1 MGQAVKAV
9 IHNYQPL
16 VILLEEEVAND
27 DPTSIG
33 LLEQLSS
40 FRYVALLY
48 LLGNVVG
55 ATNHLCRIFQ
65 YQDISFSVLQRSE
78 VNVIGEVPRLID
90 CERCRLKH

>member
-1 MGQAVKAV
+1 MGEAVKAV

-16 VILLEEEVAND
+16 LILLEEEAAND

-40 FRYVALLY
+40 FRYVALLH
-48 LLGNVVG
+48 LLGDVVG

-65 YQDISFSVLQRSE
+65 YRDISFSTLQSE
-78 VNVIGEVPRLID
+78 VNVIRKIPCLTDRESVVWL
-90 CERCRLKH
+90 